1 MSRHDRLTFDNKRS
15 FMDFNLNEDQQAF
28 AETAYQFAMSELA
41 PNAALWDREHIF
53 PKDVIKKAGE
63 LGFCG
68 LYTPEEAGGLG
79 LSRLDSSIIF
89 EQLAMGCTATTAML
103 TIHNMATWM
112 IASFGTDAVKEQYID
127 QLVMGE
133 LLASYCL
140 TEPGSGSDAA
150 SLKTKADKD
159 GDSYVLNGSK
169 MFISGAG
176 ETDVLV
182 VMARTGEAGPKG
194 ISAFVVPADA
204 EGVSYGKAE
213 EKMGWNAQPT
223 RLVTLENV
231 RIPAANLMGAEGE
244 GFKFAMQGLDGGR
257 INIATCSI
265 GTAQQALNTAKQYM
279 TEREQFGKPLA
290 AFQALQFK
298 IADMN
303 TELVAARQMVRLAA
317 FKLDTNDSEKTT
329 YCAMAKRFA
338 TDVGFKVCDDALQI
352 HGGYGYIKEYPLE
365 RHVRDVRVHQIL
377 EGTNE
382 IMRVIIGRRILAEGA
397 PSVL

>member
-1 MSRHDRLTFDNKRS
+1 
-15 FMDFNLNEDQQAF
+15 MDFNLNEDQQAF
-28 AETAYQFAMSELA
+28 ADMAHQFAMSELA
-41 PNAALWDREHIF
+41 PHAAKWDQEHIF
-53 PKDVIKKAGE
+53 PKDVIQKAGE

-89 EQLAMGCTATTAML
+89 EQLSMGCTATTAML

-112 IASFGTDAVKEQYID
+112 IASFATEETKAKYMD
-127 QLVMGE
+127 QLVTGE

-150 SLKTKADKD
+150 SLKTKAIKE
-159 GDSYVLNGSK
+159 GDEYVLSGSK

-182 VMARTGEAGPKG
+182 VMARTGEDGPKG

-204 EGVSYGKAE
+204 DGVIYGKAE

-223 RLVTLENV
+223 RLITLENV
-231 RIPAANLMGAEGE
+231 RIPAANLLGQEGE

-279 TEREQFGKPLA
+279 QERSQFGKPLA

-317 FKLDTNDSEKTT
+317 FKLDSNDPEKTT

-338 TDVGFKVCDDALQI
+338 TDVGTKVCDDALQI

-365 RHVRDVRVHQIL
+365 RHLRDVRVHQIL

-382 IMRVIIGRRILAEGA
+382 IMRVIIARRILAEGA